1 VENIRIKFSKTGD
14 AKYISHLDLNRFFQ
28 RSFKRS
34 GVPIWVTEGFNPHI
48 YLHFLLPLSL
58 GSESISEYVDLKIY
72 EHMEYEEIVKR
83 LNAVLPNGFE
93 ILSAAAPINKPVE
106 IDSCRYELI
115 FEETEMCE
123 VENFL
128 NESEIKALKKTKRQ
142 EYFVDLKEEMRDV
155 SLSEKDSKP
164 TLSVTLSAIETHM
177 INPELIARAFSSFSG
192 RDVYIRIT
200 RTAVFKKDGKDF
212 E

>member
-1 VENIRIKFSKTGD
+1 MENIRIKFSKTGE

-58 GSESISEYVDLKIY
+58 GSESISEYVDLKLY
-72 EHMEYEEIVKR
+72 EPMDYNEIVER
-83 LNAVLPNGFE
+83 LNSVLPNGFE
-93 ILSAAAPINKPVE
+93 ILSAAAPVNKPVE
-106 IDSCRYELI
+106 IDSCRYELL
-115 FEETEMCE
+115 FEETEKSE
-123 VENFL
+123 VEAFL
-128 NESEIKALKKTKRQ
+128 NKNEIKALKKTKRQ
-142 EYFVDLKEEMRDV
+142 EYFVDLKEEMKDL
-155 SLSEKDSKP
+155 SLSENEGKP
-164 TLSVTLSAIETHM
+164 LLLVTLSAIETHM
-177 INPELIARAFSSFSG
+177 INPELIARAFSEFSG
-192 RDVYIRIT
+192 RDVYVRIT

>member
-1 VENIRIKFSKTGD
+1 MENIRIKFSKTGA
-14 AKYISHLDLNRFFQ
+14 AKYISHLDLNRLFQ
-28 RSFKRS
+28 RCFKRS

-58 GSESISEYVDLKIY
+58 GSESVSEYVDLKIY
-72 EHMEYEEIVKR
+72 EPMDYKEIVER
-83 LNAVLPNGFE
+83 LNSVLPKGFE
-93 ILSAAAPINKPVE
+93 ILSAAAPVNKPVE
-106 IDSCRYELI
+106 IDSCRYELL

-123 VENFL
+123 VEAFL
-128 NESEIKALKKTKRQ
+128 NENEIMALKKTKRQ
-142 EYFVDLKEEMRDV
+142 EYFVDLKKEMRDI
-155 SLSEKDSKP
+155 SLKETNGKP
-164 TLSVTLSAIETHM
+164 ILSVTLSAIETHM